1 MSEYHRPVLLQDC
14 LDALQ
19 IDPQGTYVD
28 VTFGG
33 GGHSRGILSLLGPE
47 GRLLAFDQDQEALS
61 NAPDDPRL
69 QLIHSNFRHLQRFL
83 RLHKAVPVDGIL
95 ADLGVSSHQFDAA
108 YRGFSYRFDGPLDM
122 RMNAGQSLTAARII
136 ETYSEEQLQQIF
148 SAYGELRNSRQLASR
163 IAEAR
168 RAGAIH
174 STFGFLEAISPVIRG
189 DRPRYLSQVFQALRM
204 EVNDEL
210 GALKEFLQQSVQVLK
225 PGGILA
231 VITFHSLEDRLTKQ
245 FMRNGLFAD
254 EPEKD
259 AFGNW
264 SAPLEL
270 LGKKPIVAAEK
281 ELKENPRSRSAKL
294 RVARKK

>member
-1 MSEYHRPVLLQDC
+1 MSSYHRPVLLQAC

-19 IDPQGTYVD
+19 INSQGTYVD

-33 GGHSRGILSLLGPE
+33 GGHSSGILSLLGPD
-47 GRLLAFDQDQEALS
+47 GRLIAFDQDQEALV
-61 NAPDDPRL
+61 NAPQDSRL
-69 QLIHSNFRHLQRFL
+69 TVIHSNFRHLQRFL
-83 RLHKAVPVDGIL
+83 RLHKTVPVDGIL

-122 RMNAGQSLTAARII
+122 RMNSGQTLTAAGII

-148 SAYGELRNSRQLASR
+148 SAYGEVRNSRQLASR
-163 IAEAR
+163 IVEAR

-174 STFGFLEAISPVIRG
+174 STFGFLEAIGPVIRG

-210 GALKEFLQQSVQVLK
+210 GALKEFLQQSAQVLR

-264 SAPLEL
+264 SAPLEPV
-270 LGKKPIVAAEK
+270 GKKPIVADET
-281 ELKENPRSRSAKL
+281 ELKQNPRSRSAKL

>member
-1 MSEYHRPVLLQDC
+1 VSEYHRPVLLQDC

>member
-61 NAPDDPRL
+61 NASDDPRL

-210 GALKEFLQQSVQVLK
+210 GALKEFLQQSAQVLK